1 MADDFYSYDADG
13 EEPKG
18 RDNLFLWTV
27 FILLLIGIAFA
38 CWLGS
43 FYIFGHP
50 EKPVAY
56 RFLKKIGKI
65 EPPRRFEVTAAPQGE
80 FLTAKKLFERYGTMA
95 PRELEQEN
103 AFLLRDYIK
112 NYRETKRLVTYVT
125 GRFLILDAYDLR
137 KVDIFP
143 SGVVAQAQAVE
154 FPQVVI
160 EHVYCAW
167 PRHVPALRA
176 LLRTGLE
183 MKIEKTNDLS
193 ALLHVERLPEGHMQ
207 FTVVPL
213 LYGTY
218 ALKQGV
224 GTFNLEPPAEL
235 NIETGLPVIKQT
247 TFDAGLKKFADYR
260 RTHPIASTETP
271 ADSATPPHV
280 PELVRVDTVE
290 PGGFVPATG
299 PLRPVPV
306 ATPLPLASR
315 ITPRPPLSTPA
326 ATPPLMVALLTPPP
340 RAAPLSR
347 VVTPSPR
354 VAATPAARE
363 TPPIGG
369 VSPSGVPLKPFIAA
383 ERDPNMPTGSGSWR
397 IYEAGKAPPGRVL
410 TAGEAVELA
419 DRGEPTERI
428 YLRGE
433 FRVTASGQN
442 RAIMRERAAGSD
454 AADTPRIIV
463 DYPAGAVPP
472 GENATFVRDAAR
484 PLLIRTVQRTGNGQL
499 NIYAVEIM
507 Q

>member
-1 MADDFYSYDADG
+1 MADDFYGYDDGG

-27 FILLLIGIAFA
+27 FILLLIGLAFA

-50 EKPVAY
+50 EKPSSY
-56 RFLKKIGKI
+56 RFLKKLGKI
-65 EPPRRFEVTAAPQGE
+65 EAPRRFEVTAAPQGE
-80 FLTAKKLFERYGTMA
+80 FLNAQKLFERYGRMT
-95 PRELEQEN
+95 RLELDEEN
-103 AFLLRDYIK
+103 ARLLRDYIK
-112 NYRETKRLVTYVT
+112 NYRETKKLITYVT

-137 KVDIFP
+137 KADIFP
-143 SGVVAQAQAVE
+143 SGVVALAQAVE

-160 EHVYCAW
+160 EHVYCSS

-235 NIETGLPVIKQT
+235 NIETGLPVIKKP
-247 TFDAGLKKFADYR
+247 TFDASLKKFADYR
-260 RTHPIASTETP
+260 RTHPIASAEVP
-271 ADSATPPHV
+271 AGKATPP
-280 PELVRVDTVE
+280 PAAELVRVDTVP
-290 PGGFVPATG
+290 PGGTVPATG
-299 PLRPVPV
+299 TLPPVPV
-306 ATPLPLASR
+306 ATPMPLASR
-315 ITPRPPLSTPA
+315 STPRPARATPA
-326 ATPPLMVALLTPPP
+326 ATPPLTVTMLATPP
-340 RAAPLSR
+340 
-347 VVTPSPR
+347 PR
-354 VAATPAARE
+354 VAATPPPRE
-363 TPPIGG
+363 ATPPAG
-369 VSPSGVPLKPFIAA
+369 VSPTGVPLKPFIAA
-383 ERDPNMPTGSGSWR
+383 QRDPNLPASGGSWR

-410 TAGEAVELA
+410 TAGEAAELA

-433 FRVTASGQN
+433 FRVTATGQG
-442 RAIMRERAAGSD
+442 RAIMRDRAAGSD
-454 AADTPRIIV
+454 AADAPRIIV

-484 PLLIRTVQRTGNGQL
+484 PLQIRTVQRAANGQL

-507 Q
+507 QP